1 MKTMSIY
8 VGTYAKYNDG
18 SLFGKWMDL
27 SDYSDKNDFYE
38 ACAELHKDEEDPE
51 LMFQDW
57 ENIPDRFIG
66 ESWISEKVWDIINAD
81 IQNWDAFEVFMDF
94 YSGNYEEISDL
105 VSKFDDRY
113 QGEWDS
119 EEDFAEQLFDECYA
133 HDIPENLRYYIDY
146 EKFARDLFM
155 GDYYYENGFVFSNY

>member
-27 SDYSDKNDFYE
+27 SDYSDKHDFYE

-94 YSGNYEEISDL
+94 YSGNDEEISDL

-119 EEDFAEQLFDECYA
+119 EEDFAEQLFDEYYA
-133 HDIPENLRYYIDY
+133 NDIPENLRYYIDY

>member
-1 MKTMSIY
+1 
-8 VGTYAKYNDG
+8 
-18 SLFGKWMDL
+18 
-27 SDYSDKNDFYE
+27 
-38 ACAELHKDEEDPE
+38 
-51 LMFQDW
+51 MFQDW

-94 YSGNYEEISDL
+94 YSGNDEEISDL

-113 QGEWDS
+113 HGEWDS

-133 HDIPENLRYYIDY
+133 HDIPEYLRYYIDY